1 MPKRESSVVGR
12 EFGNGVR
19 KVIERTGLTQ
29 RKLAEL
35 LGWQEAKISDL
46 LAGKGGC
53 SETEVREL
61 LAYCR
66 TPVREREHLIAL
78 FRESREKGWL
88 QIPEDGVP
96 DQVRTLIEHEKEA
109 NEILCWSMIL
119 VPGLL
124 QIYEYIEAVTAKAQT
139 VSPDNIAATIAARAA
154 RGKILEHSRKF
165 TFLVHEQ
172 ALWLPVGGL
181 EVWRS
186 QLVRLLQLSVRPYI
200 TIRIVPRSAGVHAGA
215 SGDFRLM
222 KFPKYPP
229 LVYVE
234 SLRCSLFFDDKETV
248 DLYENVLKA
257 LAAVALDEAGSREVI
272 NSILEGLQ

>member
-19 KVIERTGLTQ
+19 AIIERTGLTQ
-29 RKLAEL
+29 RRLAEL

-46 LAGKGGC
+46 LAGKGGV
-53 SETEVREL
+53 TELEVATL

-66 TPVREREHLIAL
+66 APLAEHERLMEL
-78 FRESREKGWL
+78 FRESGNVWL
-88 QIPEDGVP
+88 QMPEDGVP
-96 DQVRTLIEHEKEA
+96 DQVRTLIEQEKDA
-109 NEILCWSMIL
+109 NEIIDWSMIL

-124 QIYEYIEAVTAKAQT
+124 QTHEYIEAVTAEAQT
-139 VSPDNIAATIAARAA
+139 VSAENMAKTVAARAA
-154 RGKILEHSRKF
+154 RGEILEGRRTF
-165 TFLVHEQ
+165 TFYVHEQ

-181 EVWRS
+181 DVWRS
-186 QLVRLLQLSVRPYI
+186 QLVRLLQLSVRTYI
-200 TIRIVPRSAGVHAGA
+200 SIRIVPRSVGVHAGA

-229 LVYVE
+229 VVYVE
-234 SLRCSLFFDDKETV
+234 SLRCCLFFDDKETV

-257 LAAVALDEAGSREVI
+257 LAAVALDEEQSRAVI
-272 NSILEGLQ
+272 NSILEGLE

>member
-1 MPKRESSVVGR
+1 MPKRSSSVVGR

-19 KVIERTGLTQ
+19 KAIELTGLTQ
-29 RKLAEL
+29 RRLAEL

-53 SETEVREL
+53 NEVEVREL

-66 TPVREREHLIAL
+66 TPVAERDHLLAL
-78 FRESREKGWL
+78 FRESGSVWL
-88 QIPEDGVP
+88 QMPEDGVP

-109 NEILCWSMIL
+109 DEIVCWSMIL

-124 QIYEYIEAVTAKAQT
+124 QIYEYVEAVTAKAQT
-139 VSPDNIAATIAARAA
+139 VSADNMAATVAARAA
-154 RGKILEHSRKF
+154 RGKILERSRKF
-165 TFLVHEQ
+165 TFFVHEQ
-172 ALWLPVGGL
+172 ALRLPVGGL
-181 EVWRS
+181 DVWRS

-200 TIRIVPRSAGVHAGA
+200 TIRIVPRAVGVHAGA

-222 KFPKYPP
+222 RFPKYPP
-229 LVYVE
+229 IVYVE
-234 SLRCSLFFDDKETV
+234 SLRCCLFFDDKETV

-272 NSILEGLQ
+272 NSILEDLQ